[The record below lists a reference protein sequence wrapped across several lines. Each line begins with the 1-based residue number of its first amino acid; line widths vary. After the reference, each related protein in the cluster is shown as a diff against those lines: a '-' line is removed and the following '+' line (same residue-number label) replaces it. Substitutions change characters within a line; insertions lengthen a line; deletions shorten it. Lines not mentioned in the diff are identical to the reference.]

1 MIFKKLKELF
11 FPLYCIVCYAKPSG
25 DLALCGPCSGTIS
38 PLEKSCTICAVPL
51 VSPDLVCGDCL
62 QKKPSFDHVMAVA
75 PYEGI
80 IRKLITRLKF
90 SRDLV
95 CADILGHLLVD
106 RILLSKRPLPQLLI
120 PVPLHR
126 RRMFKRGYN
135 QAMELSRVL
144 SARLQ
149 VPMDVH
155 SCCRV
160 RHTRAQTELPQHL
173 RRKNI
178 RGAFS
183 VKNLKADHV
192 AIIDDVVTTASTVS
206 ELALALKRAGVKRVD
221 VYCCARVG

>member
-11 FPLYCIVCYAKPSG
+11 FPLYCLVCHEKPLG
-25 DLALCGPCSGTIS
+25 EVALCEPCSRTIE
-38 PLEKSCTICAVPL
+38 PLEKGCIICAVPM
-51 VSPDLVCGDCL
+51 VSAALVCGDCL
-62 QKKPSFDHVMAVA
+62 QEPPSFNQVTALA
-75 PYEGI
+75 FYEGI
-80 IRKLITRLKF
+80 ARKLITRLKF

-95 CADILGHLLVD
+95 CGNILGSLLAD
-106 RILLSKRPLPQLLI
+106 KILLSAHPLPELLI

-144 SARLQ
+144 SARLHIP
-149 VPMDVH
+149 VDPH
-155 SCCRV
+155 SCSRV
-160 RHTRAQTELPQHL
+160 RHTRAQTELPQNL

-183 VKNLKADHV
+183 VKNLNVDHV

-206 ELALALKRAGVKRVD
+206 ELARELKRAGVKKVD
-221 VYCCARVG
+221 VWCCARVS